1 MFMDKNK
8 DRYDLNDLKQLMARL
23 RDPDNGCPWDL
34 DQTFDT
40 VKSYTV
46 EEAYEVSD
54 AIERGTKDDL
64 KDELGDLLFQI
75 MFHTQ
80 MASEDGDFTLDDVID
95 HVTKKMI
102 FRHPHVFSDEN
113 GKDAQDVEERVWE
126 AQKAKEK
133 AKNGGSTY
141 TLDDVTRALPALSLA
156 NKVQKRV
163 CKIGFAYPSIDNV
176 YEKLNEEIEELKQ
189 AESEE
194 HIAEEFGDV
203 LFVTALLGY
212 HLKTNPENAL
222 REGVF
227 KFIKRFNAV
236 EDELSSLENAS
247 LDDMQSAWQKIKNN
261 T

>member
-1 MFMDKNK
+1 MDTNK
-8 DRYDLNDLKQLMARL
+8 DRYNLNDLKQLMARL

-34 DQTFDT
+34 DQTFD
-40 VKSYTV
+40 KIKNYTV

-102 FRHPHVFSDEN
+102 FRHPHVFGDED
-113 GKDAQDVEERVWE
+113 GKDAKDVEERVWE

-133 AKNGGSTY
+133 AQKGDDAY
-141 TLDDVTRALPALSLA
+141 VLDDVTRALPALSLA

-163 CKIGFAYPSIDNV
+163 CKVGFAYPSIDDV
-176 YEKLNEEIEELKQ
+176 YKKLNEEIEELKQ

-212 HLKTNPENAL
+212 HLKANPENAL
-222 REGVF
+222 RDGVF

-236 EDELSSLENAS
+236 EDELGSLENAS
-247 LDDMQSAWQKIKNN
+247 LDDMQSAWAKIKNN

>member
-1 MFMDKNK
+1 MFMDTNK
-8 DRYDLNDLKQLMARL
+8 DRYNLNDLKQLMARL

-34 DQTFDT
+34 EQTFDT
-40 VKSYTV
+40 IKNYTV

-75 MFHTQ
+75 LFHSQ

-102 FRHPHVFSDEN
+102 FRHPHVFGDED
-113 GKDAQDVEERVWE
+113 GKDAKDVEERVWE

-133 AKNGGSTY
+133 AKKGNGNY
-141 TLDDVTRALPALSLA
+141 VLDDVTRALPALSLA

-163 CKIGFAYPSIDNV
+163 CKVGFAYPSIDDV

-189 AESEE
+189 AESDA

-212 HLKTNPENAL
+212 HLKINPENAL
-222 REGVF
+222 RDGVF

-236 EDELSSLENAS
+236 ENKLGSLENAS